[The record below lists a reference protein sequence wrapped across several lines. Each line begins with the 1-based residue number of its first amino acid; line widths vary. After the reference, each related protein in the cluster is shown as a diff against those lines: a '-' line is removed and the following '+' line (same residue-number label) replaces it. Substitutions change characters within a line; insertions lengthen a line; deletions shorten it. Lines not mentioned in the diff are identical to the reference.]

1 MSNLPS
7 LYNSEDAFRDY
18 VPRTQEFMDVG
29 AKAGLRPAAEDKSRG
44 ALVVIDMQNDF
55 VRPDGALS
63 VPGAEADLQRLVEFI
78 YNNAEQ
84 ISAIYCTLDTHYPMQ
99 IFYSEWW
106 HNPASGEPPA
116 AFTVITA
123 EDVAGGVWVA
133 RQDAEWSQHYVTQ
146 LAQQGHKQLMIWPK
160 HTMLGTWGQALSPA
174 LYEAIAWHSA
184 ARLAQPVFVAKGD
197 LPQVERYGAF
207 APEVEY
213 PDDPRGRADRAL
225 LDELAG
231 YARTWWAGEAETHCV
246 IASQVQAAEYYAK
259 QPKVLEGMHFLTDC
273 TSPILHPEV
282 DFVGPTRAEQQ
293 RLAGL
298 GVKLVKS
305 TD

>member
-1 MSNLPS
+1 MSNFPT

-18 VPRTQEFMDVG
+18 VPRTQEFMTLG
-29 AKAGLRPAAEDKSRG
+29 AQAGLRPAAEDKARA

-55 VRPDGALS
+55 VRPEGALS
-63 VPGAEADLQRLVEFI
+63 VPGSEADLQRLVEFI
-78 YNNAEQ
+78 YNKAEQ
-84 ISAIYCTLDTHYPMQ
+84 ISAIYCTLDSHYPMQ

-106 HNPASGEPPA
+106 HNPATGEQPA
-116 AFTVITA
+116 PFTVITA
-123 EDVAGGVWVA
+123 EDVAQGAWVA
-133 RQDAEWSQHYVTQ
+133 RQDAEWSQHYVTE
-146 LAQQGHKQLMIWPK
+146 LAKQGQKQLMIWPK
-160 HTMLGTWGQALSPA
+160 HTMVGTWGQALSPA

-184 ARLAQPVFVAKGD
+184 ARQAQPVFVTKGD

-213 PDDPRGRADRAL
+213 PGDPRGRADSAL

-231 YARTWWAGEAETHCV
+231 YERTWWAGEAETHCV
-246 IASQVQAAEYYAK
+246 IASQVQATEYYASK
-259 QPKVLEGMHFLTDC
+259 PQVLEGMHFLTDC

-282 DFVGPTRAEQQ
+282 DFVGPTRAEQR
-293 RLAGL
+293 RLAAL